1 MTHELGI
8 EWNERK
14 NLLNDSLRLSY
25 MHEIDELTSMKQE
38 RITDAQNL
46 IAAINDIKYRLG
58 LDITEKEVNMIP
70 CL

>member
-1 MTHELGI
+1 
-8 EWNERK
+8 
-14 NLLNDSLRLSY
+14 